1 MTSMGST
8 FLIFSSDS
16 APHRIDVT
24 TKLIA
29 TVTLSASV
37 MIDGTVLGRKGAMAA
52 ARPLVRP
59 ERNTTMNMSV
69 AIRNSIRTNFFG

>member
-29 TVTLSASV
+29 TVTLSARV
-37 MIDGTVLGRKGAMAA
+37 MMEGTVLGRNGAMAA
-52 ARPLVRP
+52 ARPRP
-59 ERNTTMNMSV
+59 IATPMIEMIVS
-69 AIRNSIRTNFFG
+69 